1 MFVRKVLNFKFN
13 RSNMNKTN
21 KRSIKREG
29 LHMDYKRKIIELLSR
44 ITDAETL
51 AFIYEIVKRLS
62 G

>member
-1 MFVRKVLNFKFN
+1 
-13 RSNMNKTN
+13 
-21 KRSIKREG
+21 
-29 LHMDYKRKIIELLSR
+29 MDYKRKIIELLSR